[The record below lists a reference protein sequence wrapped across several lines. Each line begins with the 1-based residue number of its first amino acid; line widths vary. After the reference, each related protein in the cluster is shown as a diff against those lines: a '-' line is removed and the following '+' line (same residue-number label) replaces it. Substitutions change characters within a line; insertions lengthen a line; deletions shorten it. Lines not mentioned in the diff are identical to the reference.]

1 MIRAGRSVG
10 PVATMVVLL
19 RVTMN
24 TWRVMRS
31 SAQPAPY
38 ETTTGVNMKTNNI
51 LACALLV
58 SSLTAGLANSTER
71 PAFHHLRYEE
81 SIAAYQAVEKT
92 APLDEIKYL
101 PIGDHSVASFGG
113 QVRGRWEVWN
123 NFNFAPE
130 NDDDFGLLRIRLHGD
145 LHVGDHV
152 RVFIEGKS
160 ATATDRDLP
169 GGRRT
174 LDVDELDLQNAFADW
189 KAGVGAWDTT
199 LRLGRQELSYG
210 AQRLVSPLDWSNTR
224 RTWDGARVIL
234 QNEAWRVDT
243 FATRPVEIEKYE
255 LNEADNDQEFYG
267 IYAVHAIPEIKLSVD
282 VYLLRL
288 DRDTV
293 PDGGEERS
301 TAGLR
306 LNGTCPLTGVEYDAE
321 GGWQFG
327 DSGTRDIKAWFA
339 AIEAG
344 YTLRDV
350 TGQPRAYLG
359 YDIASGDDDPTDGDN
374 GTFNQLFPLGHAFL
388 GYIDVLGRQNVIDFS
403 QGVSCWPVE
412 KILQVRAD
420 HHLFHRTERADAV
433 YNVGGGVL
441 READA
446 GTSSEI
452 GSEIDLTITYKLD
465 RNTQLAGGYSHF
477 FAGKFI
483 EQSGPSD
490 DIDFLFASV
499 QVTF

>member
-1 MIRAGRSVG
+1 MHIHPIIYMG
-10 PVATMVVLL
+10 
-19 RVTMN
+19 
-24 TWRVMRS
+24 
-31 SAQPAPY
+31 
-38 ETTTGVNMKTNNI
+38 
-51 LACALLV
+51 LV
-58 SSLTAGLANSTER
+58 STVVMMTSRSAEP
-71 PAFHHLRYEE
+71 PAFTNVRYEE
-81 SIAAYQAVEKT
+81 NAMAYQAIEQRS
-92 APLDEIKYL
+92 ALDTIKYI
-101 PIGDHSVASFGG
+101 PFGDTAFLSLGG

-130 NDDDFGLLRIRLHGD
+130 HDDDFGLLRVRLHGD
-145 LHVGDHV
+145 LHVGDQW
-152 RVFIEGKS
+152 RVFVEGKS

-174 LDVDELDLQNAFADW
+174 LDVDELDVQNAFADW
-189 KAGVGAWDTT
+189 RAGVGAWSTT

-224 RTWDGARVIL
+224 RTWDGARFIL

-267 IYAVHAIPEIKLSVD
+267 FYAVHAIPQRKLSVD
-282 VYLLRL
+282 AYLLRL

-306 LNGTCPLTGVEYDAE
+306 FYGTCPLTGVEYDAE

-327 DSGTRDIKAWFA
+327 DSGERDIDAWFA

-350 TGQPRAYLG
+350 AGQPRGYLG
-359 YDIASGDDDPTDGDN
+359 YDIASGDDDPSDGDN
-374 GTFNQLFPLGHAFL
+374 GTFNQLFPLGHAYL
-388 GYIDVLGRQNVIDFS
+388 GYIDMLGRQNVIDFS
-403 QGVSCWPVE
+403 QGISCWPVE
-412 KILQVRAD
+412 KKLQVRAD
-420 HHLFHRTERADAV
+420 HHIFHRTERADAV

-446 GTSSEI
+446 GSSSEI

-465 RNTQLAGGYSHF
+465 RNTQFTGGYSRF

-483 EQSGPSD
+483 EESGPSE
-490 DIDFLFASV
+490 DIEFLYASV

>member
-1 MIRAGRSVG
+1 MKAQSKIRMALMISFA
-10 PVATMVVLL
+10 A
-19 RVTMN
+19 
-24 TWRVMRS
+24 
-31 SAQPAPY
+31 
-38 ETTTGVNMKTNNI
+38 
-51 LACALLV
+51 V
-58 SSLTAGLANSTER
+58 SSRAAEL
-71 PAFHHLRYEE
+71 PAFQQQRYEE
-81 SIAAYQAVEKT
+81 NAAAYKDADPT
-92 APLDEIKYL
+92 STLAEIKYIPL
-101 PIGDHSVASFGG
+101 SDTAFLSLGG
-113 QVRGRWEVWN
+113 QVRGRWEVWE
-123 NFNFAPE
+123 NFNFVPE
-130 NDDDFGLLRIRLHGD
+130 NDDDFRLLRIRLHGD
-145 LHVGDHV
+145 LHVGEHL
-152 RVFIEGKS
+152 RVFVEGKS

-174 LDVDELDLQNAFADW
+174 LDVDELDVQNAFVDW
-189 KAGVGAWDTT
+189 KTGVGEWDAT
-199 LRLGRQELSYG
+199 LRFGRQELLYG

-224 RTWDGARVIL
+224 RTWDGARIIL
-234 QNEAWRVDT
+234 QNEAWRIDT

-267 IYAVHAIPEIKLSVD
+267 FYAVHPIPEWKLSID
-282 VYLLRL
+282 TYLLRL
-288 DRDTV
+288 DRDSV

-327 DSGTRDIKAWFA
+327 DSGSRDIKAWFA

-350 TGQPRAYLG
+350 AGQPRAYLG
-359 YDIASGDDDPTDGDN
+359 YDIASGDDDPTDGEN
-374 GTFNQLFPLGHAFL
+374 GTFNQLFPLGHAYL

-412 KILQVRAD
+412 KKLHVRAD
-420 HHLFHRTERADAV
+420 HHIFHRTERADAV